1 MQEHIS
7 DAMVNNEEALKETI
21 NREYGVYFKK
31 EGTDP
36 RGRKMDLYGDEKSWN
51 PLPRES
57 VYRGN
62 PINKHFKVIF
72 GRD

>member
-7 DAMVNNEEALKETI
+7 DPMLNNEEALKETI

-36 RGRKMDLYGDEKSWN
+36 RGRKMDQYGDE
-51 PLPRES
+51 
-57 VYRGN
+57 
-62 PINKHFKVIF
+62 
-72 GRD
+72 